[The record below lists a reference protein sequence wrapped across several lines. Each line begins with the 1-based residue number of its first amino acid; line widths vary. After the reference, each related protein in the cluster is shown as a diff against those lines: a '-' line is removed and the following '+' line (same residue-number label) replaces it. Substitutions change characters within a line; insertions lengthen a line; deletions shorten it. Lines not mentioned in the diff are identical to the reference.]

1 MRWLFVLPSLLVLLA
16 PSPASA
22 HSFGALYNLP
32 VPFWMYLYGGV
43 GAIVASFLVIG
54 YFLNE
59 KKKDTTYKTI
69 TLTKYRAIAVL
80 SNYRAITIYKAVG
93 VFLFLLTILAGFI
106 GNQFPVFNINMIL
119 FWIFFTLGLT
129 YLTAFIGNVYA
140 FINPLKVIVEIGEK
154 FLLRRFDG
162 RFTYPEKLAYYPAFI
177 FYFLFICVELFAET
191 GPREVSI
198 IISVYSM
205 ITFVGILL
213 IGKEAWFT
221 YCDVFSV
228 FFRLI
233 GKIAPL
239 EYRKGVL
246 FLRPPFTGLLKEK
259 ASSVSLLIFILF
271 MLSSTAFDGFKP
283 TTPYYISYV
292 ENMQFLFQPLFKRHA
307 LLTYNTVCLFLSPF
321 LFLSLYV
328 FLLTLAKYVTSYKQS
343 VEVLLLQFAYS
354 LIPIAFAYNV
364 AHYFTIIITEG
375 SRIGRL
381 ISDPFG
387 LNWNL
392 FGTANWGYIKVVD
405 TSIVWHSQVTIILV
419 GHIVGVYVA
428 HLISLSVF
436 PSHKKALLSQVP
448 MLVLMVIY
456 TMAGLWIL
464 SQPITN
470 NPG

>member
-1 MRWLFVLPSLLVLLA
+1 LRSD
-16 PSPASA
+16 
-22 HSFGALYNLP
+22 
-32 VPFWMYLYGGV
+32 
-43 GAIVASFLVIG
+43 I
-54 YFLNE
+54 
-59 KKKDTTYKTI
+59 
-69 TLTKYRAIAVL
+69 
-80 SNYRAITIYKAVG
+80 AITFYKAVT

-129 YLTAFIGNVYA
+129 YLTAFVGNVYA
-140 FINPLKVIVEIGEK
+140 LINPLKIIVDIGEK
-154 FLLRRFDG
+154 LLHRRIG
-162 RFTYPEKLAYYPAFI
+162 GIFTYPKNLEYYPAFI
-177 FYFLFICVELFAET
+177 FYFLFIWVELFAET

-198 IISVYSM
+198 LISIYAG
-205 ITFVGILL
+205 ITFLGTVL
-213 IGKEAWFT
+213 IGKDAWFT
-221 YCDVFSV
+221 YCEIFSV
-228 FFRLI
+228 FFRLL
-233 GKIAPL
+233 GKMAPL
-239 EYRKGVL
+239 EYRNGVL
-246 FLRPPFTGLLKEK
+246 FLRPPFTGLIKEK

-328 FLLTLAKYVTSYKQS
+328 FLLTLAKYMTKYKQS

-364 AHYFTIIITEG
+364 AHYFTLILTEG

-387 LNWNL
+387 FNWNL
-392 FGTANWGYIKVVD
+392 FGTANWGYIKVID

-436 PSHKKALLSQVP
+436 PTHKKALLSQVP

-464 SQPITN
+464 SQPITSN
-470 NPG
+470 VQ